1 MENEIIK
8 LMARG
13 YTQSEIAE
21 RLQKNK
27 LPGSSLS
34 SIEKKLKLL
43 RKSFGAKTNFHL
55 AVILKEKE
63 LI

>member
-13 YTQSEIAE
+13 YTQGEIAE
-21 RLQKNK
+21 ILQKKN
-27 LPGSSLS
+27 LPGTSLS
-34 SIEKKLKLL
+34 SIEKKLKTL
-43 RKSFGAKTNFHL
+43 RKTFGAKTNFHL
-55 AVILKEKE
+55 AVILTKNK